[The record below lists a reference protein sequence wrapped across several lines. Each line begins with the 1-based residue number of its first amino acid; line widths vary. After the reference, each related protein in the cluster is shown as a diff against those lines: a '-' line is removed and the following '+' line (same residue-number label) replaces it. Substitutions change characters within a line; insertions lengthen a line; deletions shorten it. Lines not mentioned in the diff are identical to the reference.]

1 MASTSSNTV
10 VVIEP
15 VLRKAKKD
23 LSGGKVRGKG
33 DFLPELPPLPLESD
47 LFTPPVDKMNVRK
60 ADLKVL
66 AEAVMSMMPVEEKFM
81 VEVDKMARVLE
92 TTKDKVYAVCNVM
105 EGLRLMERQSMN
117 VYMWQGRTALMST
130 LMLLKQMA
138 EKEDMMSQLSMVKN
152 FLNQDNMGELQEV
165 TKANESSGYK
175 YNLVMMSQKLMM
187 MFLTLPKASPLL
199 LLEAS
204 IIIHGPV
211 LADIK
216 RKASIHRLGDIAKI
230 LESVGLV
237 AEVVKKKGER
247 KKNISYLYVGQEV
260 PQLLSLINTQSKD
273 VEMVEDQV
281 AVRDIVED
289 DKEFKA
295 ITTGDVRLRRRAL

>member
-211 LADIK
+211 LTDIK
-216 RKASIHRLGDIAKI
+216 RKASMQRLGDISKI
-230 LESVGLV
+230 LGGVGLV
-237 AEVVKKKGER
+237 AEVVKKKGDS
-247 KKNISYLYVGQEV
+247 KKNISYQYVGQEV
-260 PQLLSLINTQSKD
+260 PQLLLINTQSKN
-273 VEMVEDQV
+273 VEMVEDQA

-295 ITTGDVRLRRRAL
+295 IATGDVRLRRRAI